1 GPADQY
7 GIPSQ
12 IISAET
18 ILAGMVGDIPHLLR
32 LAHRRAALSS
42 AVALR
47 PFGMDDRH
55 LGVLR
60 ALGRLGP
67 SSQRRLVD
75 TLGTDKSAMV
85 RTVDDLE
92 RLGLVWRAPA
102 TGDRRAYAVELTPA
116 GRDLLDDAERTAA
129 TAGAELLACL
139 TPAEQ
144 ETLRVLLRRFVD
156 AGRPAAVEAS
166 DLDVEPDR
174 GPDPVPGYAPPHRT
188 RRARAALLTEPDDDG
203 SPDPLRISGAG
214 PVRRS
219 PPSPRR

>member
-1 GPADQY
+1 
-7 GIPSQ
+7 
-12 IISAET
+12 
-18 ILAGMVGDIPHLLR
+18 MVDDIPHLLR
-32 LAHRRAALSS
+32 LAHRRAATSS
-42 AVALR
+42 AAALR

-75 TLGTDKSAMV
+75 ALGTDKSSMV

-129 TAGAELLACL
+129 AAGAELLACL
-139 TPAEQ
+139 SPAEQ
-144 ETLRVLLRRFVD
+144 ETLGALLRRFVD
-156 AGRPAAVEAS
+156 AGRPATIEDGDPDAG
-166 DLDVEPDR
+166 PDR

-188 RRARAALLTEPDDDG
+188 RRARAAALLTQPDEDA
-203 SPDPLRISGAG
+203 DPMIASSRQN
-214 PVRRS
+214 PQRH
-219 PPSPRR
+219 